1 MADFGSASLIQDNDI
16 TPYLVSRFY
25 RAPEISKS
33 LPPCNIHVYL
43 YTYLI
48 PFLSSLSFLSPFPHS
63 TVIGSKYD
71 YSIDMWSVGCTIYE
85 LYTGKILF
93 PGKSNNEMLKLMME
107 VKGKMPHRVAK
118 RGILK
123 DQHFDS
129 SFNFLYTEVDKVTE
143 KVHAVTII
151 ILLILH
157 AFTVHAC
164 IHCMCCWVLGDKGTE
179 RDECFKLCM
188 FFLCL
193 LSASCVF
200 YNHYGHTVLTL
211 ILPR

>member
-33 LPPCNIHVYL
+33 LPPCDIQVCF
-43 YTYLI
+43 YTPLI
-48 PFLSSLSFLSPFPHS
+48 PFLSSLIPLFFSLASSHS

-118 RGILK
+118 RGMLK

-143 KVHAVTII
+143 KVHALII
-151 ILLILH
+151 N
-157 AFTVHAC
+157 T
-164 IHCMCCWVLGDKGTE
+164 
-179 RDECFKLCM
+179 
-188 FFLCL
+188 
-193 LSASCVF
+193 
-200 YNHYGHTVLTL
+200 
-211 ILPR
+211 

>member
-1 MADFGSASLIQDNDI
+1 MKLLHILLADSTVPQKSVSLYD
-16 TPYLVSRFY
+16 L
-25 RAPEISKS
+25 A
-33 LPPCNIHVYL
+33 VYL
-43 YTYLI
+43 YTLRS
-48 PFLSSLSFLSPFPHS
+48 PFPYAPSFIAPPLPKLSPFPLTSPHF

-123 DQHFDS
+123 DQHFDG

-143 KVHAVTII
+143 KVCAAAI
-151 ILLILH
+151 IL
-157 AFTVHAC
+157 C
-164 IHCMCCWVLGDKGTE
+164 
-179 RDECFKLCM
+179 
-188 FFLCL
+188 
-193 LSASCVF
+193 
-200 YNHYGHTVLTL
+200 
-211 ILPR
+211 

>member
-33 LPPCNIHVYL
+33 LLPCSIHVCL
-43 YTYLI
+43 YTPLI
-48 PFLSSLSFLSPFPHS
+48 PFLPSLIPLSFPLASPHS

-143 KVHAVTII
+143 KVHALTII
-151 ILLILH
+151 L
-157 AFTVHAC
+157 TVHAC
-164 IHCMCCWVLGDKGTE
+164 VHCMCSWVLGNRGRWDRK
-179 RDECFKLCM
+179 R
-188 FFLCL
+188 
-193 LSASCVF
+193 
-200 YNHYGHTVLTL
+200 
-211 ILPR
+211 

>member
-1 MADFGSASLIQDNDI
+1 MYASTLPSLI
-16 TPYLVSRFY
+16 P
-25 RAPEISKS
+25 
-33 LPPCNIHVYL
+33 
-43 YTYLI
+43 
-48 PFLSSLSFLSPFPHS
+48 LSFPLASPHS

-118 RGILK
+118 RGMLK

-143 KVHAVTII
+143 KVHAPTII
-151 ILLILH
+151 LYMYAYI
-157 AFTVHAC
+157 AC
-164 IHCMCCWVLGDKGTE
+164 VLGCWETEVVRTE
-179 RDECFKLCM
+179 RDECFKLSKC
-188 FFLCL
+188 
-193 LSASCVF
+193 S
-200 YNHYGHTVLTL
+200 
-211 ILPR
+211 